1 MFFTGLL
8 ILVAVLLAARCSAQ
22 PGGSQALQQL
32 TAFRK
37 NHRRTVDGRL
47 CAAAFVQDDQTY
59 TDCTTAKA
67 PNGTT
72 DKIRLKARQAF
83 EMKAS
88 EGESMVSRLD
98 GSIYQTNESQ
108 KKFDALCGTR
118 HESVGSQLE
127 LVGKIL
133 QRNQQ
138 CLKKLAVAYTTVRS
152 LQEMIRMTHHQV
164 RHQEEVAEKRPQNCR
179 HTPGYEEDPVPD
191 GIHGAYYDNA
201 LLEGQ
206 PRIRKTDRNID
217 VSFSGSGPLDNIP
230 SHKYSIRESLNCMCW
245 DGYLLIPQTAHYVF
259 SIETDNAARVFL
271 NGQPIIAD
279 RMPHGTSADAVGSK
293 RVPLI
298 PLAERAGKHITE
310 SAPIRLT
317 GKKKYRI
324 RVEFV
329 HNTHFLVDNDDQG
342 SLQLMWA
349 SEDTKRE
356 VIPPKYFFTSNKGSP
371 IKVSSLDPNLYAV
384 SILHEGAAAYSDNP
398 SFHLRTIPGHL
409 KGTRF
414 IRSPQ
419 HPSANLMEFSVN
431 QPANLFVGYPEHE
444 LFPLAPFEDYLWKA
458 HPTEDAFVVKE
469 KKGDG
474 DTSDDQGSGKLLVRR
489 IFHRGGPISF
499 SIANENVP
507 FIIALATVTDATA
520 SCGNG
525 EYISL
530 TFTQPVQLMK
540 FLYMPPA
547 DPLMW
552 PSEITLTFDDSETE
566 VFRILHTAKLEH
578 HSYLLAMPRIVTK
591 VQIEVTQMY
600 VNGDDSGGSFEFWG
614 VPCVTEEEE
623 SSLPPPVVELECLDT
638 LSSALQGRSPATGLQ
653 LIAQC
658 GAKCFDSP
666 GGSVYGDK
674 LYSLESTI
682 CSAGLHASICSSGSP
697 CTLFV
702 TVAGPQQEF
711 PAVKRNGIMSM
722 SHGPAEAALVLAHAS
737 CTHSLIRE
745 PPAKLKIHFGYS
757 KIPLPQ
763 AVHSQHAMSPK
774 APANFWSISVPQNG
788 LYLVAV
794 ELGNPCGVGLG
805 AEPAAAYLEVNGLP
819 LVRNLKIQKGKFYT
833 ATVFAN
839 VTERLIVLTSSCGHE
854 LSGQPKEKDRMC
866 EAAVTTLLNVTIE
879 KL

>member
-1 MFFTGLL
+1 MSIRDIHLEENNEDMVESMLADEHKRAVRRELADLQEAVGAEGQRRQLSS
-8 ILVAVLLAARCSAQ
+8 LVK

-88 EGESMVSRLD
+88 EGESM
-98 GSIYQTNESQ
+98 
-108 KKFDALCGTR
+108 
-118 HESVGSQLE
+118 LE

-230 SHKYSIRESLNCMCW
+230 SHKYSI
-245 DGYLLIPQTAHYVF
+245 H
-259 SIETDNAARVFL
+259 
-271 NGQPIIAD
+271 

-342 SLQLMWA
+342 SLQWV
-349 SEDTKRE
+349 E
-356 VIPPKYFFTSNKGSP
+356 N
-371 IKVSSLDPNLYAV
+371 LDPNLYAV

-520 SCGNG
+520 SCASSTV
-525 EYISL
+525 SL
-530 TFTQPVQLMK
+530 IGSKQEKTPKLKANSMHLNSMK

-552 PSEITLTFDDSETE
+552 PSEITLTFDA
-566 VFRILHTAKLEH
+566 VNKRFQRLQ
-578 HSYLLAMPRIVTK
+578 

-623 SSLPPPVVELECLDT
+623 SSLPPPVVELEVGGRNGHINTPVNDT
-638 LSSALQGRSPATGLQ
+638 LRVISA
-653 LIAQC
+653 
-658 GAKCFDSP
+658 
-666 GGSVYGDK
+666 
-674 LYSLESTI
+674 
-682 CSAGLHASICSSGSP
+682 
-697 CTLFV
+697 
-702 TVAGPQQEF
+702 
-711 PAVKRNGIMSM
+711 
-722 SHGPAEAALVLAHAS
+722 
-737 CTHSLIRE
+737 
-745 PPAKLKIHFGYS
+745 
-757 KIPLPQ
+757 
-763 AVHSQHAMSPK
+763 
-774 APANFWSISVPQNG
+774 
-788 LYLVAV
+788 
-794 ELGNPCGVGLG
+794 
-805 AEPAAAYLEVNGLP
+805 
-819 LVRNLKIQKGKFYT
+819 
-833 ATVFAN
+833 
-839 VTERLIVLTSSCGHE
+839 
-854 LSGQPKEKDRMC
+854 
-866 EAAVTTLLNVTIE
+866 
-879 KL
+879 